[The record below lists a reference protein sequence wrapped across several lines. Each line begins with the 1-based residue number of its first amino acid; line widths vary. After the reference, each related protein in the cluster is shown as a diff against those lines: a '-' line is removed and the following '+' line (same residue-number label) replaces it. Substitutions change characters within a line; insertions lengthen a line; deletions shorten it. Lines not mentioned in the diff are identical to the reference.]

1 MINIRNAVWASIV
14 IGLLSVFLCGCSS
27 SSMMEQRLW
36 QLNHDPYADTPKE
49 HMDMIVEAVSNS
61 DAEAIYNMFSKNV
74 RDAGLA
80 EEDIADR
87 RADPQ
92 DAQDLQERGAHVP
105 ALGPEVQAPPRHG
118 EEGGE
123 AQDQAVDDGD
133 GRGNNG
139 LAQEAD
145 RQQGRGHEGQV
156 AEGVERQPGP
166 DVGRREPGIDRARE
180 DPRQGADADEIDEEA
195 HHEKDDELAEKD
207 L

>member
-80 EEDIADR
+80 EEDIHKLIDALADIV
-87 RADPQ
+87 ADLES
-92 DAQDLQERGAHVP
+92 DGLAS
-105 ALGPEVQAPPRHG
+105 
-118 EEGGE
+118 EEGYIHYGKQIRELSYFGTIEQSDILYVISIRECVRDDWDTDNVGLTRIVFYPDEGE
-123 AQDQAVDDGD
+123 F
-133 GRGNNG
+133 
-139 LAQEAD
+139 
-145 RQQGRGHEGQV
+145 
-156 AEGVERQPGP
+156 P
-166 DVGRREPGIDRARE
+166 DVAATGVHVVESGYQPWEPL
-180 DPRQGADADEIDEEA
+180 
-195 HHEKDDELAEKD
+195 EL
-207 L
+207 